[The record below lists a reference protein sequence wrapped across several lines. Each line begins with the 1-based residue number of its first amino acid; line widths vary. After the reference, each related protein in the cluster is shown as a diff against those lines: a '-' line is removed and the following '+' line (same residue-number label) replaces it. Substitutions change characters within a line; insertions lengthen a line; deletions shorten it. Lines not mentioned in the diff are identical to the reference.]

1 MSINILTHPL
11 GKHYLSHLRDINTKP
26 ALFRTLSKKLTTL
39 LLLEATEDLT
49 TKNRKISTPLQKM
62 NAPYIKEQIVV
73 IPILR
78 AGLGMLEAATE
89 LLPDVDV
96 GYIGLERD
104 EKTAIASSYYKKFPS
119 LKNKKIIILDPML
132 ATGGTVLKTIET
144 LKQENPKSIKFVSI
158 IAAPEGVKKVNTK
171 VPDVEIYTASLDT
184 KLNSQKY
191 IVPGLGDFG
200 DRLYGT
206 F

>member
-1 MSINILTHPL
+1 MTIHILTHPL

-39 LLLEATEDLT
+39 LLLQATEDLT
-49 TKNRKISTPLQKM
+49 TKNIQISTPLKKI

-132 ATGGTVLKTIET
+132 ATGGTVLKTVET
-144 LKQENPKSIKFVSI
+144 LKKEKPKSIKFVSI
-158 IAAPEGVKKVNTK
+158 IAAPEGVKKINTIA
-171 VPDVEIYTASLDT
+171 PDVEIYTASLDK

>member
-1 MSINILTHPL
+1 MTINILAHPL

-39 LLLEATEDLT
+39 LLLQATEDLT
-49 TKNRKISTPLQKM
+49 TKNKKISTPLKKI

-144 LKQENPKSIKFVSI
+144 LQKEKPKSIKFVSI
-158 IAAPEGVKKVNTK
+158 IAAPEGVKKINTIA
-171 VPDVEIYTASLDT
+171 PDVEIYTASLDE